1 MKIKPAQSIKRL
13 KTAVHLTPSGRA
25 MVMSTGF
32 VLLAAAIIPALG
44 VFACL
49 LTTLACAFVFGLIFK
64 PRVNIGTTLPDQ
76 ISAGSEVTVL
86 YRVENTSASHSFC
99 LSLSLTDL
107 PAGWLYA
114 GPALIIPHLKPMSTE
129 ILQVTLRPTRRG
141 LFTLPCPACYS
152 SFPFHLFSFNVAS
165 GPDAK
170 ITVLPAYDYIQ
181 LDAMSRI
188 SSYQYA
194 GSGASLDPSHLPEY
208 AGNRPF
214 LPGDSLRHIDS
225 RAWAR
230 LAEPVV
236 KEYHNDMRRHCALWI
251 KDHRTPVPATSDL
264 DRDFE
269 AAISLCASIAYS
281 FGHNTI
287 VDTLVIGQTQHD
299 LRSFNVEM
307 RLGCILTSLAQ
318 SMPAPKPQ
326 DRLPVM
332 APCLPLVSSV
342 YALYLGPHDAM
353 EPDRNALEHA
363 GVEFHTLHVSQT
375 PDLEAWTASD
385 SERHWEIDTNAILE
399 NQISLL

>member
-1 MKIKPAQSIKRL
+1 MKIIPAQSIKRL
-13 KTAVHLTPSGRA
+13 KTAVHMTPSGRA
-25 MVMSTGF
+25 MVMSMGF

-49 LTTLACAFVFGLIFK
+49 LTILACAFVFGLIFK

-76 ISAGSEVTVL
+76 ISVGSEVTVS
-86 YRVENTSASHSFC
+86 YRVKNTSASHSFC
-99 LSLSLTDL
+99 LSLSLADL

-129 ILQVTLRPTRRG
+129 IVQVTLRPTRRG
-141 LFTLPCPACYS
+141 LFALPCPACYS

-170 ITVLPAYDYIQ
+170 ITVLPAYDHIQ
-181 LDAMSRI
+181 LAAMSQTL
-188 SSYQYA
+188 SYQYA
-194 GSGASLDPSHLPEY
+194 GAGVSLDPSHLPEY

-214 LPGDSLRHIDS
+214 ISGDSLRHIDS

-251 KDHRTPVPATSDL
+251 KDHRTSIPATSDY

-269 AAISLCASIAYS
+269 AAVSLCASMAYS
-281 FGHNTI
+281 FGHNTL

-299 LRSFNVEM
+299 LRSFTVEM
-307 RLGCILTSLAQ
+307 RLACILNSLAQ
-318 SMPAPKPQ
+318 SAPESKSPGQ
-326 DRLPVM
+326 PPVLE
-332 APCLPLVSSV
+332 PSLVSSV

-353 EPDRNALEHA
+353 EPDRHALERA
-363 GVEFHTLHVSQT
+363 GVEVHTLHVSQT

-399 NQISLL
+399 HQISVL